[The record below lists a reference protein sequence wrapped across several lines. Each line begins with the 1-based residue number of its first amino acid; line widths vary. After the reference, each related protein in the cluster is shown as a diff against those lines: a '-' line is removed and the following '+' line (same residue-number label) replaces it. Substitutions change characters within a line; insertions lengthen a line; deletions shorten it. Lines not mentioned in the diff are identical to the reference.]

1 MSKTKIAKQKC
12 CISLSER
19 DIMLLD
25 LMRTQESKTRS
36 ALISDL
42 IKKQAKKEK
51 IDKNVTEGGA
61 LIF

>member
-12 CISLSER
+12 CISLSDR

-61 LIF
+61 IIL

>member
-1 MSKTKIAKQKC
+1 MGKTKIAKQKC
-12 CISLSER
+12 CISLSEK

-51 IDKNVTEGGA
+51 IDKNVMEGA
-61 LIF
+61 PLIF

>member
-1 MSKTKIAKQKC
+1 MGKTKIAKQKC

-36 ALISDL
+36 ALVSDL

>member
-1 MSKTKIAKQKC
+1 MDKTKIAKQKC
-12 CISLSER
+12 CISLSDR

-25 LMRTQESKTRS
+25 LMRSQESKTRS

-42 IKKQAKKEK
+42 IKKQAKKTK

>member
-1 MSKTKIAKQKC
+1 
-12 CISLSER
+12 
-19 DIMLLD
+19 MLLD

-36 ALISDL
+36 ALVSDL

>member
-1 MSKTKIAKQKC
+1 MGKTKIAKQKY
-12 CISLSER
+12 CISLSDR

-42 IKKQAKKEK
+42 IKKQAKKTK

>member
-1 MSKTKIAKQKC
+1 MGKTKIAKQKC
-12 CISLSER
+12 CISLSDK

-42 IKKQAKKEK
+42 IKKQAKKKK

>member
-12 CISLSER
+12 CISLSDR